1 MYKIA
6 IISPDPF
13 LRELL
18 CNSFAL
24 TEAEIS
30 TFERW
35 SDSLL
40 VPLSRCN
47 LVVSLIGYPFLN
59 GYDAA
64 LRLRGGDEATENER
78 PRIYVLSWLHDEQNV
93 VSMLE
98 SGVDQYFT
106 LPVNIPRLCGK
117 IAAQIGVWR
126 NG

>member
-35 SDSLL
+35 SDGL
-40 VPLSRCN
+40 VAILSRCN

-64 LRLRGGDEATENER
+64 VRLRRGDDVAENSR
-78 PRIYVLSWLHDEQNV
+78 GSTMNRMWSVCLKV
-93 VSMLE
+93 VSI
-98 SGVDQYFT
+98 
-106 LPVNIPRLCGK
+106 NILHCL
-117 IAAQIGVWR
+117 
-126 NG
+126 

>member
-40 VPLSRCN
+40 VPSRCN
-47 LVVSLIGYPFLN
+47 LVVSLIGYPFLY